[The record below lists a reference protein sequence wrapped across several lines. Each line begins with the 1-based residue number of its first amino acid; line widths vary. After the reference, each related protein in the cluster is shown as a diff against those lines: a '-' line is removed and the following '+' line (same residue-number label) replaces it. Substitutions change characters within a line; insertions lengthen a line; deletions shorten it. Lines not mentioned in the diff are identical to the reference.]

1 MATGTI
7 LKYADG
13 TDSQLQP
20 ITASTFNGTIYVRQ
34 IGKIVMVYATNITLK
49 TDLSGQSLYR
59 SLGTLFADYSPAS
72 VISFWAGS
80 LTKMGQIRIAP
91 GGVTNFFRPNAT
103 ETWSTSDNITFS
115 GMYIAA

>member
-1 MATGTI
+1 M
-7 LKYADG
+7 KYADG

-20 ITASTFNGTIYVRQ
+20 ITASTFDGTIWVRK

-59 SLGTLFADYSPAS
+59 SLGTTLLADYPPAS

-80 LTKMGQIRIAP
+80 LTKMGQLRISSG
-91 GGVTNFFRPNAT
+91 GGVNFFRPNAT

-115 GMYIAA
+115 GMYIVQ